1 MVKTARKSKNK
12 KELEVPV
19 TFKGKLYGV
28 REQGN
33 FKNYA
38 INVPESELSNFSKIR
53 EAKLCSMMSHLR
65 NWFTLKNKSMKV
77 KPYES
82 YSVYGSGKEDLPT
95 QVEYE
100 FTGKIVQVS
109 SPKHDTPGVF
119 LNNLTA
125 TPVETDTEA
134 TASSSPSAK
143 W

>member
-53 EAKLCSMMSHLR
+53 EAKLFNDESFEKLVH
-65 NWFTLKNKSMKV
+65 FKEQEYEGET
-77 KPYES
+77 YES